1 VGAWRGDHIDAAIAI
16 HRGWDQRPVF
26 RVADDDAAL
35 AGALESRGFRRETPT
50 AVMATATRA
59 LTDIAIPSVTTFTL
73 WPPLAIQ
80 REIWAAGNIGPARQ
94 AVIER
99 VAQPK
104 TTILGRTSDRAA
116 GAAFVAV
123 HDRIAMV
130 HCVEVLG
137 AWRQRGLAGWMMRQA
152 AFWADAQG
160 ASRLALAVSRPNMS
174 AMALY
179 RKLGFREVAGY
190 GYFGP
195 PSERADLIAAAM
207 SPRSRVFRI
216 RGRNNSPALAS
227 PARIARYTN
236 RPTGSSSPIV
246 SGKTQ
251 NTVASAPRV
260 PESRTRRG
268 AMCFA
273 VLRLNLALR
282 RVSNSATSSTNTT
295 VRATDE
301 SWAAASSEPRP
312 NQVR

>member
-1 VGAWRGDHIDAAIAI
+1 MDAALAEAFEISWPASEYADAGGFRVGRGLGAGGRVSSARAVGAWRGDHIDAAIAI

-50 AVMATATRA
+50 AVMATATRT

-190 GYFGP
+190 GYFAP
-195 PSERADLIAAAM
+195 PSDRADLIAAAM
-207 SPRSRVFRI
+207 SAGTS
-216 RGRNNSPALAS
+216 AAS
-227 PARIARYTN
+227 PI
-236 RPTGSSSPIV
+236 GS
-246 SGKTQ
+246 
-251 NTVASAPRV
+251 
-260 PESRTRRG
+260 RRG
-268 AMCFA
+268 PVNPA
-273 VLRLNLALR
+273 
-282 RVSNSATSSTNTT
+282 
-295 VRATDE
+295 
-301 SWAAASSEPRP
+301 
-312 NQVR
+312 